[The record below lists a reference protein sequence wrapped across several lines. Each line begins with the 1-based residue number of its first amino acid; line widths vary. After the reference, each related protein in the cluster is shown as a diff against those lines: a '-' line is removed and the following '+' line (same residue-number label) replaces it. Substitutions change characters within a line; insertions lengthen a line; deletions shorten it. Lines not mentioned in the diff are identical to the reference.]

1 MSWKLRFPTN
11 TEVQR
16 QARRQ
21 PERILRIRREYVHA
35 HVVGKRDDVG
45 EIRHAADHQISQRV
59 AGGIAVE
66 GELTV
71 RLLVVRGVELLFP
84 EIDSKT
90 ELVPAMDQG

>member
-21 PERILRIRREYVHA
+21 AERVLRIRREYVHA
-35 HVVGKRDDVG
+35 HVVGKRIAVG
-45 EIRHAADHQISQRV
+45 EIRHAADHQVRQCV

-71 RLLVVRGVELLFP
+71 RLLVVRGIELLFP
-84 EIDSKT
+84 EVDSKP
-90 ELVPAMDQG
+90 ELVPAMDQS